1 MEEQTE
7 RILSRLDGLEIE
19 YRLYEHPPVAKALD
33 RFELGLDFGAQVCK
47 NLFLTTRNES
57 RFYVLMLEADKTA
70 DLKRLA
76 RAIGSSRLC
85 FASDER
91 LFELMG
97 QRPGMVS
104 PLGVIED
111 RERRV
116 TVLLDA
122 GLRGGRICVHPSDNT
137 KTLVMDFSDMERY
150 VRSSGHEIIF
160 ITP

>member
-1 MEEQTE
+1 MEEQTKK
-7 RILSRLDGLEIE
+7 ILARLDELGIE
-19 YRLYEHPPVAKALD
+19 YQFHEHPPVAKALD
-33 RFELGLDFGAQVCK
+33 RFELGLDFGARVCK

-91 LFELMG
+91 LFELLG
-97 QRPGMVS
+97 QCPGMVS

-122 GLRGGRICVHPSDNT
+122 GLRGGKICVHPSDNT
-137 KTLVMDFSDMERY
+137 KTLVMELADMERY
-150 VRSSGHEIIF
+150 IRASAHEIIF

>member
-7 RILSRLDGLEIE
+7 RILSRLDGLGIE
-19 YRLYEHPPVAKALD
+19 YQLHEHPPVAKALD
-33 RFELGLDFGAQVCK
+33 RFELGLDFGARVCK

-122 GLRGGRICVHPSDNT
+122 GLRDGRICVHPSDNT

>member
-7 RILSRLDGLEIE
+7 RILSRLDGLGIE
-19 YRLYEHPPVAKALD
+19 YRLYGHPPVAKALD

>member
-7 RILSRLDGLEIE
+7 RILSRLDELGIE
-19 YRLYEHPPVAKALD
+19 YQLHEHPPVAKALD
-33 RFELGLDFGAQVCK
+33 RFELALDFGARVCK
-47 NLFLTTRNES
+47 NLFLTTRNEG

-137 KTLVMDFSDMERY
+137 KTLVMELADMERY